1 MRPTDFEQFQTTVN
15 LWFGLKIADISDV
28 AKKAG
33 CSVATI
39 SVIRA
44 GRNGTTYKM
53 AGEILQAIGI
63 IESKYIAKWQQERA
77 RQRLAVEMAE
87 TYRTGVHNES
97 H

>member
-77 RQRLAVEMAE
+77 RQRLGGQVVETVQGGGAK
-87 TYRTGVHNES
+87 
-97 H
+97 